1 MKIVAI
7 IIVALSSVILS
18 AELTEPLKTNMEQ
31 KVCINTEE
39 DIICINEDVINDNY
53 DILGRAEEVNLI
65 SEYDFLSKIVEKNKF
80 KVTRQIKIYQPEFK
94 GQKQS
99 EFSKFQ
105 ENMIIYKLMNE
116 EYNFIEMNFSQ
127 NRLLGDCIHFSEEL
141 YQDSIIQGEKVKI
154 FEYPNPE
161 NYNNVTG
168 IAFFYIGD
176 MNFRVKVYNV
186 SHEKFIEIIRDSIR
200 EYKK

>member
-1 MKIVAI
+1 
-7 IIVALSSVILS
+7 
-18 AELTEPLKTNMEQ
+18 
-31 KVCINTEE
+31 
-39 DIICINEDVINDNY
+39 
-53 DILGRAEEVNLI
+53 
-65 SEYDFLSKIVEKNKF
+65 
-80 KVTRQIKIYQPEFK
+80 
-94 GQKQS
+94 
-99 EFSKFQ
+99 
-105 ENMIIYKLMNE
+105 MIIYKLMNE

-186 SHEKFIEIIRDSIR
+186 SHEKFIEIIRDAIK
-200 EYKK
+200 EYKNNCQCANLT